1 MASKTLV
8 APLDKETIPRL
19 ELLSNHTAS
28 TLVKSVSQALENVVR
43 VDDLVNWTDS
53 MISLWWIINTDKEY
67 KQFVENRV
75 SEIRRNAP
83 PEQWRYCPTSE
94 NPADIASRGIKATAL
109 KESSLWLHG
118 PEFLSK
124 ESAYWP
130 VQPVNVQAKEEFCEL
145 KSAKPTVSSLLN
157 TCTEKQE
164 ANLESIINPESYSSL
179 TKLRSY
185 FTCVA
190 ICQKIEKKKGR
201 IN

>member
-1 MASKTLV
+1 M
-8 APLDKETIPRL
+8 
-19 ELLSNHTAS
+19 
-28 TLVKSVSQALENVVR
+28 VR
-43 VDDLVNWTDS
+43 
-53 MISLWWIINTDKEY
+53 NTDKEY
-67 KQFVENRV
+67 KQFVEDRV

-83 PEQWRYCPTSE
+83 PKQWRYCPTSGI
-94 NPADIASRGIKATAL
+94 PADIASRGIKATAR

-130 VQPVNVQAKEEFCEL
+130 VQPGKVQAKEEFCEL

-157 TCTEKQE
+157 TCTGKQE
-164 ANLESIINPESYSSL
+164 ANLASIINPESY
-179 TKLRSY
+179 SY

-201 IN
+201 IK